1 VNVKNKVLEESD
13 IEFLVKEKKSAG
25 LRIGLCHGV
34 FDLLHVGHISH
45 FREAKDLVDCLI
57 VSVTSDYFVN
67 KGPGRPL
74 FSQQHRIDFLKEIE
88 LIDFIILSKSA
99 TAEDSI
105 RKIRP
110 DLYFKGSDY
119 ERTNED
125 ITGKIQSEIDLVQ
138 SFGGKVH
145 FTHGFTSS
153 SSRLINSSLSPLS
166 ASVTNWISDF
176 KSKYTTDEIFSYLDE
191 ISKLNVVLVGET
203 IIDKYTFVEALGKT
217 TKDPLLAFHVKETLV
232 FPGGVLAIASYLQ
245 NWVKSLTLITCVGK
259 NAQQINKEL
268 ENIACSPFLIKTQ
281 SPNITKH
288 RYLDQGTKQKL
299 FETYDFD
306 PNYFT
311 ANDIS
316 KELPAEVIRSADNVI
331 VADYGHG
338 MLESSTLRLISSLSS
353 FLCVNVQANAGNRGF
368 NRLDKYPRFDFF
380 TANSGEIQIQSRAI
394 LPDYEELIRKI
405 MFDRGASHAILTQG
419 ERGLTVYNQESVGFA
434 PALATNVVDKIGAG
448 DSVLAIS
455 SLLVRIGAPLQVIA
469 FISNLVAANAVSQLG
484 HQKSLAL
491 GDLKKQV
498 KSLLS

>member
-1 VNVKNKVLEESD
+1 VKKRKILEESN
-13 IEFLVKEKKSAG
+13 IESLVNEKRSAG
-25 LRIGLCHGV
+25 FRIGLCHGV

-45 FREAKDLVDCLI
+45 FREAKSLVDCLF
-57 VSVTSDYFVN
+57 VSVTSDSFVN

-74 FSQQHRIDFLKEIE
+74 FSQQHRMDFLNEID
-88 LIDFIILSKSA
+88 LIDFIILSNSA

-105 RKIRP
+105 RKITP
-110 DLYFKGSDY
+110 HLYFKGSDY
-119 ERTNED
+119 ENTNDD

-138 SFGGKVH
+138 SRGGRVH

-153 SSRLINSSLSPLS
+153 SSRLINSSLTPFS
-166 ASVTNWISDF
+166 AHVTNWILDF
-176 KSKYTTDEIFSYLDE
+176 KSKYQTDEIFHYLDE
-191 ISKLNVVLVGET
+191 ISKLNVVLIGET
-203 IIDKYTFVEALGKT
+203 IIDKYTFVDALGKT
-217 TKDPLLAFHVKETLV
+217 TKDPLLAFHLKETSV
-232 FPGGVLAIASYLQ
+232 FPGGILAIASNLQ
-245 NWVKSLTLITCVGK
+245 NWVKSLTLITCIGTNGV
-259 NAQQINKEL
+259 QIVKEL
-268 ENIACSPFLIKTQ
+268 ENIACSLILIKTE

-311 ANDIS
+311 SHDIS
-316 KELPAEVIRSADNVI
+316 KELPAADIGSADVVI

-338 MLESSTLRLISSLSS
+338 MLEGSTVSLISNLSS

-380 TANSGEIQIQSRAI
+380 TANSGEIQIQSKAI
-394 LPDYEELIRKI
+394 SPNYEELIRQT
-405 MFDRGASHAILTQG
+405 MLDRGASHAILTQG
-419 ERGLTVYNQESVGFA
+419 ERGLTVYGNNSVGFA

-455 SLLVRIGAPLQVIA
+455 SLLVRIGAPLEIIA
-469 FISNLVAANAVSQLG
+469 LISNLVAANEVSQLG
-484 HQKSLAL
+484 HQKSMTL